1 MFIRAL
7 QLRDFR
13 NCEQA
18 HLEFSPCVNVICGA
32 NAQGKTSLLE
42 AIFLC
47 IAGRSFRTSQINDLI
62 RYEQPHFYV
71 ETRFTKNS
79 VEQRI
84 RVTYGAGERRILY
97 NNTLCQ
103 SASALLGVIPG
114 VAMTSEDI
122 ALVRGMPQTRRH
134 FLDLQI
140 AQTDPLYLHHLTRY
154 QRAMRQRNQLL
165 RQQSAVSIESWESE
179 MANSASYIAKTR
191 ARAVQELLQY
201 GQQRYNR
208 LSANRERLG
217 LSYKSQAPV
226 HSDSEEIKQYYLR
239 QYRDL
244 RRREMQLGVTLTGP
258 HRDDFSLTI
267 DNKESRSFS
276 SEGQQR
282 CVVTALRLAER
293 DRIHHVGGI
302 PPLMIIDD
310 VGISL
315 DPVRSEMLFEQLSE
329 MEQVFLSSASDLTRF
344 FRSEQ
349 VRTFSVSKGSVC

>member
-13 NCEQA
+13 NCQQA
-18 HLEFSPCVNVICGA
+18 HLEFSPCVNIISGA

-47 IAGRSFRTSQINDLI
+47 IAGRSFRTSQIHDLV

-71 ETRFTKNS
+71 ETRFIKNS

-97 NNTLCQ
+97 NSTLCQ

-165 RQQSAVSIESWESE
+165 RQHSTVSIESWESE
-179 MANSASYIAKTR
+179 MANSAAYIAKSR
-191 ARAVQELLQY
+191 AITVQELLQY

-226 HSDSEEIKQYYLR
+226 HSDSEEIRQYYLR
-239 QYRDL
+239 QYHEL

-258 HRDDFSLTI
+258 HRDDFSLAI
-267 DNKESRSFS
+267 DEKESRAFS

-293 DRIHHVGGI
+293 DRIHHVSGI

-329 MEQVFLSSASDLTRF
+329 MDQVFLSSASELTRY
-344 FRSEQ
+344 FRPEQ
-349 VRTFSVSKGSVC
+349 VRSFSVNEGSVC